1 MVVFGISGVYAAA
14 CAFLLRNV
22 AERARKTTI
31 ERFTQ
36 LLIEAKGDAALQP
49 LAGQIQLMIG
59 EVQSLRE
66 GAFAPFTEQ
75 PVVGAVLLPILS
87 IAGPIVLQYIGL
99 TRL

>member
-1 MVVFGISGVYAAA
+1 
-14 CAFLLRNV
+14 V
-22 AERARKTTI
+22 AERARKTTV

-36 LLIEAKGDAALQP
+36 LLIEAKGDSALGP
-49 LAGQIQLMIG
+49 LAAQIQLMIG

-66 GAFAPFTEQ
+66 GAFAPFSEP
-75 PVVGAVLLPILS
+75 PVVGAVLLPVLS